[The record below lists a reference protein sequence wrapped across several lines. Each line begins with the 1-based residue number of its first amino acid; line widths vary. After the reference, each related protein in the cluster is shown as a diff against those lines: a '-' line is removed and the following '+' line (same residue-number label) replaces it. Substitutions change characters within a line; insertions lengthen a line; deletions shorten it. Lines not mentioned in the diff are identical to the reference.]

1 MANANVGADAYNSFL
16 QANVQVYVLLLF
28 VKPIVISVV
37 LALTLASPKKAVVAA
52 YAPSLCDFSHLTPIP
67 FKDRGWIQQFLR
79 VALLT
84 GEGRGG
90 EGVERSLKYFFFAI
104 SNDNFGNLAN
114 FWHNIS

>member
-1 MANANVGADAYNSFL
+1 M
-16 QANVQVYVLLLF
+16 QVYVLLLF

-67 FKDRGWIQQFLR
+67 FKDRGRIQQFLR

-84 GEGRGG
+84 GEGSGGRGM
-90 EGVERSLKYFFFAI
+90 VRSKKISLLR
-104 SNDNFGNLAN
+104 SNDNYGNLAN
-114 FWHNIS
+114 FWDNIS